1 MASITLQN
9 VTKQFGPQV
18 VLEDVSLEVHPGET
32 VGLVGANGSGKTT
45 LFRIMAGELEP
56 DIGTV
61 TRSKNLRIGY
71 LKQEPEIA
79 ERNTLHDEVGSVF
92 ADLLELE
99 LKLHALSD
107 EIATKHDDPR
117 LPELMAEYERINQRF
132 LSAGGYTFE
141 ANLNE
146 ILGGLGFS
154 QSDYSMPISLLSGGQ
169 KCRAALA
176 RLLLKEHQ
184 MLLLDEPTNHLDID
198 AVRWLEKFL
207 AGHHGG
213 AVIISHDR
221 YLLDRLVDRIIEL
234 EGRRVHSYPGSYS
247 NFAKTKEIR
256 LLTLER
262 QYEKDMEYI
271 KKERTFVA
279 KHHATQRSKEAKGR
293 QTRLERRLAA
303 GEFVTERPTARRR
316 ATITFNR
323 GRKKE
328 PKGDGKPLLRC
339 NDLAMSFDDKH
350 LFGGLS
356 FQVYHGERFGITG
369 PNGSGKTTLL
379 RIILGETE
387 PLSGEVDL
395 DPALQIGYYEQ
406 EHAEFDPAKTVLEEI
421 RSVREGMSTLEARSY
436 IARFLFTGEGV
447 FKTLGQLSG
456 GEQSRVRLAKLILT
470 APEVLVLDEPTNHL
484 DIPSLEALEE
494 ALLDFH
500 GTIIAVSHDRYFLD
514 RIIERLLVL
523 RPEEHGV
530 YAGNYSSYIQQL
542 EQGDAASQSTLPSPR
557 KRPPKKK
564 ADRKRPQ
571 EAPKRATAKY
581 DHLTVEQIE
590 EMIMERETELA
601 LLHEQFGDPAI
612 VTDPEALEDL
622 KDRADEVA
630 HALSE
635 LEAAWEEREDA
646 I

>member
-1 MASITLQN
+1 VIRAKALG
-9 VTKQFGPQV
+9 KRYGDKR
-18 VLEDVSLEVHPGET
+18 VLRGVE
-32 VGLVGANGSGKTT
+32 
-45 LFRIMAGELEP
+45 
-56 DIGTV
+56 
-61 TRSKNLRIGY
+61 
-71 LKQEPEIA
+71 
-79 ERNTLHDEVGSVF
+79 
-92 ADLLELE
+92 LELE
-99 LKLHALSD
+99 HGA
-107 EIATKHDDPR
+107 
-117 LPELMAEYERINQRF
+117 F
-132 LSAGGYTFE
+132 L
-141 ANLNE
+141 
-146 ILGGLGFS
+146 
-154 QSDYSMPISLLSGGQ
+154 
-169 KCRAALA
+169 
-176 RLLLKEHQ
+176 
-184 MLLLDEPTNHLDID
+184 
-198 AVRWLEKFL
+198 V
-207 AGHHGG
+207 
-213 AVIISHDR
+213 V
-221 YLLDRLVDRIIEL
+221 
-234 EGRRVHSYPGSYS
+234 
-247 NFAKTKEIR
+247 
-256 LLTLER
+256 
-262 QYEKDMEYI
+262 
-271 KKERTFVA
+271 
-279 KHHATQRSKEAKGR
+279 
-293 QTRLERRLAA
+293 
-303 GEFVTERPTARRR
+303 
-316 ATITFNR
+316 
-323 GRKKE
+323 
-328 PKGDGKPLLRC
+328 
-339 NDLAMSFDDKH
+339 
-350 LFGGLS
+350 
-356 FQVYHGERFGITG
+356 TG

-630 HALSE
+630 QALSE
-635 LEAAWEEREDA
+635 LETAWEEREDA